1 MIAQNVQHSLV
12 ETGWPEGLPDISRG
26 TWFVLHTKSR
36 QEKAIADDLAARRIG
51 CFLPLVRQ
59 VRYYGQRKAAV
70 DEPLFPGY
78 VFLRGQIEEA
88 YEADRTKRIA
98 NIIRVS
104 DQDRMNWELKNL
116 YIALKSQA
124 PLDPFPYLKKGM
136 RVEVRSGPFR
146 GLQGLVD
153 DRRTLDRIILQ
164 VDMLGRGV
172 SLEVD
177 GALLEPVEAPAI
189 PARRIA

>member
-12 ETGWPEGLPDISRG
+12 ETGWPEGLPEPSCG
-26 TWFVLHTKSR
+26 SWFVLHTKSR
-36 QEKAIADDLAARRIG
+36 QEKAIADDLLARRIG

-59 VRYYGQRKAAV
+59 VRYYGQRKALV

-78 VFLRGQIEEA
+78 VFLRGAVEQA
-88 YEADRTKRIA
+88 YMADRTKRIA

-104 DQDRMNWELKNL
+104 DQARIDWELKSL
-116 YIALKSQA
+116 YIALKAQA
-124 PLDPFPYLKKGM
+124 PLDPFPYLKKGI

-146 GLQGLVD
+146 GLQGLIE
-153 DRRTLDRIILQ
+153 DRTKIDRIVLQ

-177 GALLEPVEAPAI
+177 GALLEPVAHASL